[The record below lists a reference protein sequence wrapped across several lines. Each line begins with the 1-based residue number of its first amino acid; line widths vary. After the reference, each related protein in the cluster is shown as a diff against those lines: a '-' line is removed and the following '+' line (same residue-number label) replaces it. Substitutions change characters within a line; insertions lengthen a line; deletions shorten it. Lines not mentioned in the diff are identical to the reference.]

1 MVHKRLNEV
10 DALRGFALF
19 GICVVNVPFLAL
31 PFAQMMMPPTSLPD
45 QIATTL
51 TELLFQGKF
60 FLIFSFLF
68 GWGAAPAL
76 GTPPEGTRYARR
88 IAALAVIGLLH
99 ALLVFHGDILLLYA
113 LLAALLWPLRHLT
126 PRQLVRMAIASAV
139 IGAIVLAALALALSQ
154 PLTESTATI
163 PGFLGTFTDATAARF
178 TEWRLAF
185 PFILLFNGPLAFGA
199 FALGLSAARTGFLQP
214 GHPTYLALRAFAR
227 RWWPAAIALNLPY
240 VLSQTGALGDGLWA
254 LAGFASLALA
264 APALSLCYV
273 IAVIEASRA
282 GWFGDGATAAGR
294 LSLSAYIGEGLLAG
308 LIFNGYGLAL
318 YGQLGQATLFAVAV
332 AIYLIIHL
340 TAIQWTRS
348 LGQGPMER
356 ILSRLIGSRLS
367 PAAPPAPRGDPG
379 HS

>member
-1 MVHKRLNEV
+1 MMHKRLNEV

-31 PFAQMMMPPTSLPD
+31 PLAEMMVPPTSLPD
-45 QIATTL
+45 QIAGAL

-76 GTPPEGTRYARR
+76 GTLPEGTRYARR
-88 IAALAVIGLLH
+88 IAALAAIGLLH

-126 PRQLVRMAIASAV
+126 PRNLTRLAIASAV

-154 PLTESTATI
+154 PLTAATTT
-163 PGFLGTFTDATAARF
+163 PGFLGTFTQATAARF
-178 TEWRLAF
+178 AEWRLAF

-199 FALGLSAARTGFLQP
+199 FALGLAAARTGFLTT
-214 GHPTYLALRAFAR
+214 GHPTYLALRALAR

-282 GWFGDGATAAGR
+282 GWLGGWAAAAGR

-308 LIFNGYGLAL
+308 LLFNGYGFAL
-318 YGQLGQATLFAVAV
+318 YGQLGQASLFAIAV
-332 AIYLIIHL
+332 AIYLTIHL
-340 TAIQWTRS
+340 TAILWTRS

-356 ILSRLIGSRLS
+356 ILSRLIGRRLS
-367 PAAPPAPRGDPG
+367 PAAPPSDRG